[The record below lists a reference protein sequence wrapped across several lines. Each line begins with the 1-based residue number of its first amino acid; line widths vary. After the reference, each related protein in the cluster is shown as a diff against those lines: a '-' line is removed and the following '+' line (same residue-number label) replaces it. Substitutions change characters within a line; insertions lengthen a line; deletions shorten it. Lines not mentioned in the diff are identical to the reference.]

1 LGSSLVKSKQWYLD
15 SFKNVLSE
23 EAIKSITA
31 AWLTGTPIGSEKFKE
46 KTEQTLGKAVALARK
61 GPQKK
66 VV

>member
-1 LGSSLVKSKQWYLD
+1 VII
-15 SFKNVLSE
+15 KNNDKGVVFRFAQECVSE
-23 EAIKSITA
+23 ETINSITA

-46 KTEQTLGKAVALARK
+46 KIEQILGKAVALARK

>member
-23 EAIKSITA
+23 EAINSITA

-46 KTEQTLGKAVALARK
+46 KIEQILGKAVALARK

>member
-1 LGSSLVKSKQWYLD
+1 
-15 SFKNVLSE
+15 VLSK
-23 EAIKSITA
+23 EAIKSITP

-46 KTEQTLGKAVALARK
+46 KTEQTLGKAVALARE